1 MKKEK
6 TRLRYSEEDDRL
18 LIEDILDF
26 IKTFIICSLIV
37 LTINTFLL
45 SPKQIVGRS
54 MYPTL
59 KNKEKGIVN
68 VLSRNFNGINRYDI
82 VVAKI
87 EEEGKTS
94 EVVKRVI
101 GLPGETISCQ
111 DEVIYINGNPLDESA
126 YLDTEYYDEWY
137 NTNHYFTKN
146 FREITLGED
155 EYFLM
160 GDNRPLSQDS
170 RDFGPVNSSQILA
183 KDFLILWPLNNIEY
197 VS

>member
-126 YLDTEYYDEWY
+126 YLDTEYHDEWY

-146 FREITLGED
+146 FQEITLGED

>member
-6 TRLRYSEEDDRL
+6 NKYRYSEEDDRL

-146 FREITLGED
+146 FQEITLGED